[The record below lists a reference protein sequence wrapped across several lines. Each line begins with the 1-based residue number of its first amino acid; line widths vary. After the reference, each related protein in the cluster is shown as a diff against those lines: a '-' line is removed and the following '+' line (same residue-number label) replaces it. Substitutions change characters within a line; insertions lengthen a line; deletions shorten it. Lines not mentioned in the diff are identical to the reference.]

1 MDYGAKQLIAVDA
14 GALDALLAEVR
25 ALRQEIQ
32 AVRIQPQ
39 PQWLPVKEYAAHV
52 GRSVSTIN
60 RWIAQGRLE
69 VKSVGNIR
77 MVRLS

>member
-1 MDYGAKQLIAVDA
+1 MEHGAKQLIAVDA

-32 AVRIQPQ
+32 AVRVQPQ

-52 GRSVSTIN
+52 GRSVATIN
-60 RWIAQGRLE
+60 RWIAQGKVQ
-69 VKSVGNIR
+69 VKTVGHMR
-77 MVRLS
+77 MVKL